1 MAETERLAGF
11 IDDTEFSDIPLD
23 AIEAGKRAIR
33 DYAGV
38 AVFGSQ
44 HAVGNRLSRFVDR
57 FGPGE
62 QATVFGRG
70 TASATGAAL
79 ANGGFG
85 HAVDYDDTFES
96 IVIHPTSP
104 TFPAALAAAELVD
117 GAGQDVMTGYLVGVE
132 AAFRIGHATYP
143 SHYDQGFHATGTI
156 GTFGGAAAAG
166 SVLGLSPTELAHAF
180 GIAASSASSLKKN
193 FGSMTKP
200 YHAGHAAEMGL
211 RAALLAQDGFT
222 ADPEIME
229 GPIGYGAVM
238 TPGGDY
244 DPSAITDGLGSDWA
258 VHDIGFKPYPSGVIT
273 HAAMEA
279 LRRIV
284 IEEDLEPSDVERIV
298 VTLDEAA
305 TEMLHHKQP
314 ADALQAKFSI
324 EFCLAAILL
333 ERDVDIHAFSDDYVQ
348 SDRSQSTIQLVER
361 AFEPNLFGDEFAGYG
376 GRVLVETVDGSE
388 YVEEERRAPGGPSNP
403 ITEERWIDKFETCA
417 GTVLRDDQVDDL
429 KRAIDGLEDQGSI
442 AELTTAVTPE

>member
-1 MAETERLAGF
+1 MAETARLTGF
-11 IDDTEFSDIPLD
+11 IADTEFSDIPTD
-23 AIEAGKRAIR
+23 AIESAKPAIR
-33 DYAGV
+33 DYLGV
-38 AVFGSQ
+38 AVFGSH
-44 HAVGNRLSRFVDR
+44 HAVGDRLSEYVDR
-57 FGPGE
+57 FEPGD

-104 TFPAALAAAELVD
+104 TFPAALAAAELID
-117 GAGQDVMTGYLVGVE
+117 GTGQDVVTGYLLGVE
-132 AAFRIGHATYP
+132 TAFRIGHATYP

-166 SVLGLSPTELAHAF
+166 AMLGLSGSEIEHAF
-180 GIAASSASSLKKN
+180 GIAASSSSSLKKN

-211 RAALLAQDGFT
+211 RAALLAKDGFT
-222 ADPEIME
+222 ADPEILE

-244 DPSAITDGLGSDWA
+244 DPAEITDQLGSDWA

-284 IEEDLEPSDVERIV
+284 IEQALEPSDVDRIV
-298 VTLDEAA
+298 VTLDDAA

-333 ERDVDIHAFSDDYVQ
+333 ERDVDIHAFTDEYVQ
-348 SDRSQSTIQLVER
+348 ADRTQSTLQIVER

-376 GRVLVETVDGSE
+376 GRVVVQTVDGE
-388 YVEEERRAPGGPSNP
+388 EFIAEERRAPGGPSNP
-403 ITEERWIDKFETCA
+403 IDEQRWNDKFETCV
-417 GTVLRDDQVDDL
+417 GTVLGDEQVETL
-429 KRAIDGLEDQGSI
+429 KRVIDDIEDIGSV
-442 AELTTAVTPE
+442 ADLTSAVTPE